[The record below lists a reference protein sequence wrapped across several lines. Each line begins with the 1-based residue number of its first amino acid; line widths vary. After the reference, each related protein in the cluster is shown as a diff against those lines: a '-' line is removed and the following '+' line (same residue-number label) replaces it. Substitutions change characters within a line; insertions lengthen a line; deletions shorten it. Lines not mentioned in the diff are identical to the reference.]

1 MPREKEEAVMK
12 KRLKYS
18 IYIKSFDITVS
29 VYEMENAIF
38 YCRELAFQGY
48 EFVMTVQYEESP
60 YDDNNR

>member
-1 MPREKEEAVMK
+1 MK